1 MNENLPIVLIEGL
14 LVLGGALL
22 FGWWQ
27 LRSIR
32 RDQQKAA
39 AERAARQAAD
49 AKSDARADVTSSTAM
64 DAAATAQRDARD
76 AA

>member
-39 AERAARQAAD
+39 AERAARQAA
-49 AKSDARADVTSSTAM
+49 T
-64 DAAATAQRDARD
+64 DAAANAASTEQRASADSR
-76 AA
+76 

>member
-49 AKSDARADVTSSTAM
+49 ATADATAAGATE
-64 DAAATAQRDARD
+64 AAATAQRGQRD
-76 AA
+76 VA

>member
-39 AERAARQAAD
+39 AERAARQAA
-49 AKSDARADVTSSTAM
+49 S
-64 DAAATAQRDARD
+64 DAAADAPTMEQRASADPR
-76 AA
+76 

>member
-1 MNENLPIVLIEGL
+1 MGDLPIVLIEGL
-14 LVLGGALL
+14 LVLGGALA

-39 AERAARQAAD
+39 AER
-49 AKSDARADVTSSTAM
+49 
-64 DAAATAQRDARD
+64 TAQRPPGAGAGEDDAPR
-76 AA
+76 

>member
-1 MNENLPIVLIEGL
+1 MNDNLPIILIEGL
-14 LVLGGALL
+14 LVLGGALA

-39 AERAARQAAD
+39 AERAAREAQRSP
-49 AKSDARADVTSSTAM
+49 SDAPGP
-64 DAAATAQRDARD
+64 AAARDDAQR
-76 AA
+76 

>member
-1 MNENLPIVLIEGL
+1 MSENLPIVLIEGL

-39 AERAARQAAD
+39 AERAARQAA
-49 AKSDARADVTSSTAM
+49 SPSESPVVEPP
-64 DAAATAQRDARD
+64 RDERGK
-76 AA
+76 